1 MARNIVLKKA
11 FQQQMD
17 TALAQGR
24 AVFLFAPCGFGKTST
39 VQAYLENYR
48 SLYCSADSPNFVIP
62 KADRNWDI
70 LVIDDLQQLQQPEQ
84 QQQLCTLIRAT
95 PHRRFILLSRGN
107 IPSWLSPFQI
117 AGVMSVLTLQS
128 LAMDRDTILRLLDQ
142 HDISVSDTMLTA
154 ILQETCGYPLAVT
167 LLARQLSLNADYSLS
182 TRDRVRVNIFLYYE
196 EAVYRRFDIPTRRLL
211 LDLAPFS
218 RFNLDMARIVSG
230 NSRVGEIL
238 NFLLRNTTMLV
249 QDQLDT
255 YHFWPLFRKFLQWEL
270 EQTDTSEQI
279 QSIYSRGGLYYEL
292 KEDFG
297 NALDCYSKG
306 GDYKKVSEILCKNAE
321 MHPGMGHY
329 CEMEPYYLS
338 LPEAQILASPAL
350 MQAMSMLCA
359 IRMDYD
365 ASERWY
371 QALAHFAQGKQRSDA
386 AAREARGRLAWL
398 DIALPQRSVES
409 SIDLF
414 QKLFRLITAHEIRL
428 PPFSATSALPS
439 LMNGGK
445 DFSPWSKK
453 DDLLYATLRL
463 PAEAILGRDGVCMPE
478 CSIAESKFEKG
489 EDIRDRAMYLLRNLD
504 RIRRDGTPDIEFA
517 VVGLL
522 ARMYMSYGRPSE
534 AYKSLIDL
542 RARFEAA
549 GESRFFP
556 NLDAMLCR
564 VELLM
569 NDDVAVDKW
578 YREKAPRDSQKM
590 HSMKRY
596 QYITQAMTELA
607 LGEERSALM
616 TLSPLEPYFQ
626 TCSRY
631 IDSIYLHA
639 ICSIAR
645 YRLKEGRWQEHLE
658 EALMTASEFGFIRT
672 ISQFG
677 AAILP
682 LLERYQWNGS
692 PLYWSKL
699 MKSTREQATFYPD
712 FLRPRRDMSA
722 PLSATELQV
731 LRLLCANKSNAEIG
745 QILDIKLAT
754 VKTHVSN
761 ILNKL
766 GLSRRS
772 EVRDAAQ
779 RLHLIH

>member
-1 MARNIVLKKA
+1 
-11 FQQQMD
+11 MD
-17 TALAQGR
+17 SALAHGR
-24 AVFLFAPCGFGKTST
+24 AVFIYAPCGFGKTTT

-48 SLYCSADSPNFVIP
+48 TLYCSADSPGFVIP
-62 KADRNWDI
+62 KPDRSWDI
-70 LVIDDLQQLQQPEQ
+70 LVIDDLHLLQQPEQ
-84 QQQLCTLIRAT
+84 QQQLCALIRDT
-95 PHRRFILLSRGN
+95 PHRRFILLSRGV

-117 AGVMSVLTLQS
+117 AGVMSVLTAQS
-128 LAMDRDTILRLLDQ
+128 LVMDRDTILRLLGLYG
-142 HDISVSDTMLTA
+142 ITVSDTTLTA
-154 ILQETCGYPLAVT
+154 ILQETHGYPLAAD
-167 LLARQLSLNADYSLS
+167 LLAKQLALDADYSR
-182 TRDRVRVNIFLYYE
+182 TTTDRVRVNIFLYYE
-196 EAVYRRFDIPTRRLL
+196 EAVYHRLDITTRRLL
-211 LDLAPFS
+211 LDLAPFP
-218 RFNLDMARIVSG
+218 RFNLEMARIVSG
-230 NSRVGEIL
+230 NSHVGEEL
-238 NFLLRNTTMLV
+238 NFLLRNTTMLI
-249 QDQLDT
+249 QDKLDT
-255 YHFWPLFRKFLQWEL
+255 YRFWPFFRMFLQWEL
-270 EQTDTSEQI
+270 EQTDTKEQI
-279 QSIYSRGGLYYEL
+279 QAIYNRGGLYYEL

-297 NALDCYSKG
+297 NALDCYSKS
-306 GDYKKVSEILCKNAE
+306 GDYKKVSELLRKNAE

-338 LPEAQILASPAL
+338 LPEEQILASPAL
-350 MQAMSMLCA
+350 MQAMSMLCS

-371 QALAHFAQGKQRSDA
+371 QALAQFAQGKQRSDA

-414 QKLFRLITAHEIRL
+414 QKLFRLIQAHEIQL
-428 PPFSATSALPS
+428 PPFSATSTLPS

-453 DDLLYATLRL
+453 DDLLYTTLRL
-463 PAEAILGRDGVCMPE
+463 PAEVILGRDGVCMPE

-522 ARMYMSYGRPSE
+522 ARMYMSCGRPAE
-534 AYKSLIDL
+534 AHKSLTDL

-564 VELLM
+564 VDLLM
-569 NDDVAVDKW
+569 NDDVAIDKW

-596 QYITQAMTELA
+596 QYITQAMAELA
-607 LGEERSALM
+607 LGEERSALL
-616 TLSPLEPYFQ
+616 TLSPLEPYFH

-631 IDSIYLHA
+631 IDSIHLHA
-639 ICSIAR
+639 VCAIAR
-645 YRLKEGRWQEHLE
+645 FRLKENRWQEHLE
-658 EALMTASEFGFIRT
+658 KALMTASEFGFIRT

-682 LLERYQWNGS
+682 LLERFQWNGS

-699 MKSTREQATFYPD
+699 TKSTREQATFYPD
-712 FLRPRRDMSA
+712 YLRPRRDMSA

-772 EVRDAAQ
+772 EVKDAAQ

>member
-1 MARNIVLKKA
+1 MAQNIVLKKA

-70 LVIDDLQQLQQPEQ
+70 LVIDDLQLLQQSEQ
-84 QQQLCTLIRAT
+84 QQQLCALIRDT
-95 PHRRFILLSRGN
+95 PHRRFILLSRGV

-117 AGVMSVLTLQS
+117 AGVMSVLTAQS
-128 LAMDRDTILRLLDQ
+128 LVMDRDTILRLLGLYG
-142 HDISVSDTMLTA
+142 ITVSDTTLTA
-154 ILQETCGYPLAVT
+154 ILQETRGYPLAVD
-167 LLARQLSLNADYSLS
+167 LLAKQLALDADYSR
-182 TRDRVRVNIFLYYE
+182 TTTDRVRFNIFLYYE
-196 EAVYRRFDIPTRRLL
+196 EAVYHRLNITTRRLL
-211 LDLAPFS
+211 LDLSPFPQ
-218 RFNLDMARIVSG
+218 FNLEMAHIVSG
-230 NSRVGEIL
+230 NSHVGEEL
-238 NFLLRNTTMLV
+238 NFLLRNSTMLI
-249 QDQLDT
+249 QDTLDT
-255 YHFWPLFRKFLQWEL
+255 YRFWPFFRMFLQWEL
-270 EQTDTSEQI
+270 EHTDTKEQI
-279 QSIYSRGGLYYEL
+279 QTIYSRGGLYYEL

-306 GDYKKVSEILCKNAE
+306 GDYKKVLEILCKNAD

-398 DIALPQRSVES
+398 DIALPQRSVEGA
-409 SIDLF
+409 IDLF

-564 VELLM
+564 VALLM

-596 QYITQAMTELA
+596 QYITQAMAELA
-607 LGEERSALM
+607 LGEERAALI
-616 TLSPLEPYFQ
+616 TLAPLEPYFH
-626 TCSRY
+626 TCARY
-631 IDSIYLHA
+631 IDSIHLHA
-639 ICSIAR
+639 LCAIAR
-645 YRLKEGRWQEHLE
+645 YRLKEGRWQEQLE
-658 EALMTASEFGFIRT
+658 QALATASEFGFIRT

-682 LLERYQWNGS
+682 LLERYQWSGS

-772 EVRDAAQ
+772 EVKDAAQ